1 MNEHDD
7 MSEHWEARINALLDG
22 ELDQKEVAA
31 LKREA
36 ERDARLAQ
44 AIIDA
49 HALQARFDEL
59 EIERAPASLR
69 AQLAKIPRAEKQ
81 QSPRWFGFPRWAP
94 VGALAAIP
102 LLVVAMV
109 MMQSPPEQSD
119 QLDQPEY
126 TEAEILKARQD
137 VITAFAY
144 LDRIGAR
151 TGQHIESELAEELSR
166 GVNRNV
172 SRYMPYTQ
180 QSEQEESS

>member
-81 QSPRWFGFPRWAP
+81 QSPRWFGFPR
-94 VGALAAIP
+94 
-102 LLVVAMV
+102 
-109 MMQSPPEQSD
+109 
-119 QLDQPEY
+119 
-126 TEAEILKARQD
+126 
-137 VITAFAY
+137 
-144 LDRIGAR
+144 
-151 TGQHIESELAEELSR
+151 
-166 GVNRNV
+166 
-172 SRYMPYTQ
+172 
-180 QSEQEESS
+180 